1 MELIIGLGPIGANVG
16 HRLVE
21 AGREAI
27 GLDLDPSRAAH
38 WAKEHGAPAVS
49 SFEEVPWTRIRSV
62 IIAVR
67 LAAQV
72 ADCFDELRTR
82 LDGQDRTV
90 YVLTTLKVSDA
101 KALLDGDWARIFEA
115 PLSGGPRAAALG
127 TMILFVAGPPPNPE
141 EEALLRDIAGR
152 VFRTDGYG
160 SPAVLKLANNTLG
173 AYNAIATA
181 NMIRIAAEHGVT
193 AEQFLEVVNVSSGQ
207 SWMSQNFTEFHHDLL
222 FKDAH
227 LWQQD
232 WGSLPEISLS
242 PAQPELSA
250 LIDETRA
257 LMGMKGGRQACHD
270 AS

>member
-16 HRLVE
+16 RRLVD
-21 AGREAI
+21 AGREVI
-27 GLDLDPSRAAH
+27 GLDLDPGRAAD
-38 WAKEHGAPAVS
+38 WANEHSAPAVS
-49 SFEEVPWTRIRSV
+49 SFEDVPWPRIRRV

-72 ADCFDELRTR
+72 ADCFEQLRTR
-82 LDGQDRTV
+82 LSGRDHTV

-101 KALLDGDWARIFEA
+101 KALLDVEWARIFEA

-127 TMILFVAGPPPNPE
+127 TMVLFVAGPTPNPE
-141 EEALLRDIAGR
+141 EEALLRDMAGR
-152 VFRTDGYG
+152 VFRTDRYG
-160 SPAVLKLANNTLG
+160 APAVLKLANNALG

-181 NMIRIAAEHGVT
+181 TMLRIAAEHGVT
-193 AEQFLEVVNVSSGQ
+193 AEQFLEIVNVSSGQ

-250 LIDETRA
+250 LIDGSRA
-257 LMGMKGGRQACHD
+257 LLGIGAHPAAELPG
-270 AS
+270 